1 MKVKSIVIALTAALA
16 AGASVQSFAALQ
28 PAADSAQVLTAREAS
43 EGQRGNDRGSQ
54 GDRQRR
60 GAQAQDDSQM
70 QLAREASEAPRGN
83 DRERQGDRQRRG
95 GRS

>member
-16 AGASVQSFAALQ
+16 ASASVQSYAAFQ
-28 PAADSAQVLTAREAS
+28 PAAEPAQVLTAREAS
-43 EGQRGNDRGSQ
+43 EGQPGNDRERQ

-60 GAQAQDDSQM
+60 GAQAQDESHM

-83 DRERQGDRQRRG
+83 DRERQGDRQSRG